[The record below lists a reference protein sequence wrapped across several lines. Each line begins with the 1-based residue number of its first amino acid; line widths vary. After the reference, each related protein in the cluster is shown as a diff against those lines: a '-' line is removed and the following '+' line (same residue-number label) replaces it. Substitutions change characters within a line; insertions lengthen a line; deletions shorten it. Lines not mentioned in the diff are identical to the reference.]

1 MQPLKSGEESNKT
14 ELKVIMPFGLMGAT
28 LKFAYR
34 IWQMC
39 RRAIRGGCR
48 AETPSIRYE
57 THRDVKVNCIFHFS
71 HIQQVASRLT
81 IPIAVRT
88 CKFAG
93 RKLTPHSSSRSGS
106 PRTTFWQL
114 FVPSKTVGPGIT
126 ATMPNAR
133 RVYCK
138 LP

>member
-1 MQPLKSGEESNKT
+1 
-14 ELKVIMPFGLMGAT
+14 MPFGLMAAT

-34 IWQMC
+34 IWQMLQKGDTG
-39 RRAIRGGCR
+39 GGCR

-57 THRDVKVNCIFHFS
+57 TRRDVKVNCIFHFS
-71 HIQQVASRLT
+71 HIQQVASRIT
-81 IPIAVRT
+81 IPIEVRT

-106 PRTTFWQL
+106 PRTTTFWQL

-133 RVYCK
+133 RVHCK